1 MSEDQDLLA
10 RIGQLAGHINLHKA
24 QSPSPQT
31 ITHEQTSTRSPG
43 PSIVRGYA
51 SWRPPRPAPYHV
63 AQGRGR
69 GAHRPYSR
77 NRSLVVKNTTS
88 QSAVP
93 QASQSTAD
101 TGTVRSS
108 QSEATYVTTNGRH
121 RQYINASILP
131 KVTEQR
137 KRAIED
143 SQHRKALTTDRWE
156 RQRMHQYLVT
166 LDQQRDSSVTQE
178 SPQASSKVHEIMIE
192 GLGFRVLKGGSK
204 LARVYGKIIVHEFHR
219 WPVLNALTATG
230 PSDTS
235 RSTPKRAYVQGVTF
249 VRSKQGNLHRSGVVR
264 ASNDVASRV
273 LHTDIIHSFLGH
285 CNKGPACLYQ
295 HNPTAVAMCSI
306 YLQKGTCP
314 AADSC
319 DLSHEPTPERVPA
332 CIHFLRGK
340 CSNLSC
346 RYAHVRVKPSAPVC
360 KDFASLGYCGKGAD
374 CSNRH
379 IHECPDYANAGACRK
394 RKCDL
399 PHVDR
404 AGQIRKHAANS
415 ADTRSTVDGM
425 ETSQANDSDLSS
437 DEDDFADTDGDDI
450 DSDDLNDEFI
460 EGVDGSTQQ
469 GVVEQDDFLSI

>member
-31 ITHEQTSTRSPG
+31 ITHEQTSTRSPR

-204 LARVYGKIIVHEFHR
+204 LARVYG
-219 WPVLNALTATG
+219 

-264 ASNDVASRV
+264 AS
-273 LHTDIIHSFLGH
+273 
-285 CNKGPACLYQ
+285 K
-295 HNPTAVAMCSI
+295 
-306 YLQKGTCP
+306 
-314 AADSC
+314 
-319 DLSHEPTPERVPA
+319 
-332 CIHFLRGK
+332 
-340 CSNLSC
+340 
-346 RYAHVRVKPSAPVC
+346 
-360 KDFASLGYCGKGAD
+360 
-374 CSNRH
+374 
-379 IHECPDYANAGACRK
+379 
-394 RKCDL
+394 KCDL

-415 ADTRSTVDGM
+415 ADTRSTVEGM